1 MRLVPGWAA
10 AGLALVVS
18 LGFAAL
24 SCSHQSATPSTP
36 SPSQDNEDI
45 PLEVTNHN
53 WLDVIIF
60 VVHDGQST
68 RVGTASASSS
78 VSFALPARLLG
89 QGREIRLLG
98 HPIGGSGSV
107 VTETVVVQPG
117 QYVEWTLESDLRRS
131 AIGVY

>member
-1 MRLVPGWAA
+1 MHLVPNWPA
-10 AGLALVVS
+10 AGLVLVLSSAVS
-18 LGFAAL
+18 SLA
-24 SCSHQSATPSTP
+24 CSHGPAGGNTLNP
-36 SPSQDNEDI
+36 SPATEDV

-78 VSFALPARLLG
+78 ASFALPARLLG

-98 HPIGGSGSV
+98 HPIGAAGAV
-107 VTETVVVQPG
+107 ITETVVVQPG
-117 QYVEWTLESDLRRS
+117 QYVQWTLESDLRRS
-131 AIGVY
+131 AVGVY

>member
-1 MRLVPGWAA
+1 MNLMPHWPA
-10 AGLALVVS
+10 AGLALVLLSPVS
-18 LGFAAL
+18 LAG
-24 SCSHQSATPSTP
+24 CSSGTAGGNAP
-36 SPSQDNEDI
+36 SPSPESEDVA
-45 PLEVTNHN
+45 LEVTNHN
-53 WLDVIIF
+53 RLDVIIF

-78 VSFALPARLLG
+78 ASFSLPARLLG

-98 HPIGGSGSV
+98 HPIGAAGAV
-107 VTETVVVQPG
+107 ITETVVVQPG